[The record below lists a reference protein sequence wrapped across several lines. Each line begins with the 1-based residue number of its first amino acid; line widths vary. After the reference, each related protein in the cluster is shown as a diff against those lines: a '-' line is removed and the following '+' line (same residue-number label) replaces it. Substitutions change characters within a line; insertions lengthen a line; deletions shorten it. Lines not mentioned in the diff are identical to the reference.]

1 MGEIDIARRYLEL
14 AFKASDNYLPAEKN
28 LMIVKWHQIPRWHF
42 RMLNDV
48 ERNISY
54 EKAISSV
61 MAKGY
66 KNVVD
71 IGAGCGLLSLLAS
84 RDPEASVLAYEENKS
99 LYKMCCEIIKEND
112 VKNVNVVNCYSTSV
126 TGTNNIN
133 YSLYIISISFINF
146 FNRDTN
152 ANKLI
157 L

>member
-14 AFKASDNYLPAEKN
+14 AYKASDNYLPAEKN

-42 RMLNDV
+42 RMLNDI

-84 RDPEASVLAYEENKS
+84 RDPEASIVAYEENKS
-99 LYKMCCEIIKEND
+99 LYKMCYEVMKENN
-112 VKNVNVVNCYSTSV
+112 VKNVNVVNCYSTNV
-126 TGTNNIN
+126 TGMEKCLCGFCN
-133 YSLYIISISFINF
+133 LF
-146 FNRDTN
+146 
-152 ANKLI
+152 
-157 L
+157 